1 MARYDSEGF
10 YVLEHAPRVAWA
22 HSNYSLALRAP
33 LPADA
38 GRSNNYSLALSALLP
53 ADSGTWLCTL
63 NSRTQYL
70 HATALLIR
78 GLCAGIFKQSLRGA
92 KAPSKNRVVIT
103 GPPGNTQPGGI
114 GSLES
119 ILGLLKSLKIRAQYI
134 SAVAEF

>member
-1 MARYDSEGF
+1 MARYDSSEGF

-22 HSNYSLALRAP
+22 MALRAP
-33 LPADA
+33 LLPADA

-78 GLCAGIFKQSLRGA
+78 GR
-92 KAPSKNRVVIT
+92 
-103 GPPGNTQPGGI
+103 
-114 GSLES
+114 
-119 ILGLLKSLKIRAQYI
+119 
-134 SAVAEF
+134 

>member
-1 MARYDSEGF
+1 MARYDSDGF

-22 HSNYSLALRAP
+22 VALRAL

-38 GRSNNYSLALSALLP
+38 GGRNNYSLALSALLP

-78 GLCAGIFKQSLRGA
+78 GMCWNF
-92 KAPSKNRVVIT
+92 
-103 GPPGNTQPGGI
+103 
-114 GSLES
+114 
-119 ILGLLKSLKIRAQYI
+119 
-134 SAVAEF
+134 

>member
-1 MARYDSEGF
+1 MARYDSSEGF

-22 HSNYSLALRAP
+22 VALSAL

-38 GRSNNYSLALSALLP
+38 GRNNYSLALSALLP

-78 GLCAGIFKQSLRGA
+78 GLYTHLLECIRGLYCIL
-92 KAPSKNRVVIT
+92 SSYNTHGGFSERVQV
-103 GPPGNTQPGGI
+103 
-114 GSLES
+114 
-119 ILGLLKSLKIRAQYI
+119 Y
-134 SAVAEF
+134 

>member
-1 MARYDSEGF
+1 MARYDSSEGF

-22 HSNYSLALRAP
+22 VALSAP

-38 GRSNNYSLALSALLP
+38 GRNNYSLALSALLP

-78 GLCAGIFKQSLRGA
+78 GLYSSTVL
-92 KAPSKNRVVIT
+92 SSY
-103 GPPGNTQPGGI
+103 NTHGGF
-114 GSLES
+114 SE
-119 ILGLLKSLKIRAQYI
+119 KDQVY
-134 SAVAEF
+134 